1 MSDERTT
8 NLIEDAKEHFEQSSN
23 QLVLAARS
31 LDMADRQCFEKTI
44 KQVKETVGDIQFSIF
59 IINDYLNRQED

>member
-59 IINDYLNRQED
+59 VINDYLNRQED